1 MTLDNLSADLD
12 ALPGVAA
19 AEVTQ
24 HEDETPV
31 ARVWLDGTKDGDEVR
46 SLVDALLGRAIP
58 SVVLP
63 GQKPKRRRVGLGRG
77 LRDLIPNDESIAV
90 PAHLRPASRQ
100 RPTINHV
107 ALIESA
113 SGVSVAIE
121 DGEGAVHSVQVDG
134 DMDVDRAVM
143 ESVLTLVGGSD
154 DARLEAR
161 DVETG
166 DGLLLVVTAVRG
178 GKRSAGV
185 AFVEQA
191 RPYAV
196 ARAALV
202 ALRDGDG
209 P

>member
-12 ALPGVAA
+12 ALPGVAS

-31 ARVWLDGTKDGDEVR
+31 ARVWMDGTKDGDEVR

-63 GQKPKRRRVGLGRG
+63 GQKPHRRRAGLGRG
-77 LRDLIPNDESIAV
+77 LSDLIPNDESIAV

-100 RPTINHV
+100 RRTINFV

-121 DGEGAVHSVQVDG
+121 DGKGAVHSVRVDG

-143 ESVLTLVGGSD
+143 ESVRTLVGGSE
-154 DARLEAR
+154 DARMEAQ

-178 GKRSAGV
+178 GRRSAGV
-185 AFVEQA
+185 AFVERA

-202 ALRDGDG
+202 ALRDG
-209 P
+209 